1 MKSEELFIGKS
12 NSSKH
17 LIHGIPSTL
26 LFYHCRPEFAILVVF
41 LGLFWRHCD
50 VDVMLAQSG
59 FPLYPSLRDVTLY
72 AFSQSVIHCTM
83 TLSSSVRLT
92 YVMQ

>member
-1 MKSEELFIGKS
+1 MRSEELFIGKC

-26 LFYHCRPEFAILVVF
+26 LFYHCRPEFAVLVVF

-59 FPLYPSLRDVTLY
+59 FPLYQASLTSHFMPSVNRSFI
-72 AFSQSVIHCTM
+72 A
-83 TLSSSVRLT
+83 R
-92 YVMQ
+92 